1 MNSRHSIVWL
11 LFLLILSLC
20 TAADADTEFSL
31 PTDTVI
37 IQAGAFENT
46 SLADADVRLPE
57 GLTTI
62 ESRAFAGTGLK
73 EVYIPQSVT
82 YIAPDAFAGCT
93 DFHPTVDAGSYAA
106 SWCSANSITP
116 RVFTGLGV
124 AARSREAI
132 LSFIQEHPAD
142 RTSSET
148 FRREPTGGVYGGDV
162 YQSGL
167 LSETSLTNAINMVNQ
182 IRYIAG
188 LNADVVNAP
197 EWEEALAA
205 AAMINGLNNGL
216 SHYPTRPA
224 VLQDSQYD
232 SLYQLARDGASR
244 SNLHAGNMN
253 LAESVLSYMDDS
265 DSSNIAMVG
274 HRRWI
279 LNPSMGKTTF
289 GLYVQKR
296 TYTFSDGSV
305 YEFPFPFSG
314 MYSFDRSGSGSQKPI
329 AWPAQQT
336 PLDYF
341 GGNSCAWSVSFGS
354 SLNANAIHVTVRDLQ
369 TKQVWKFS
377 SAAADGYFNVNNDGY
392 GIPGCVIFRPDGI
405 SVNAGDR
412 YEVTIRNDNSYS
424 VLRYTVT
431 FFDL

>member
-1 MNSRHSIVWL
+1 MKTRHNIAWL
-11 LFLLILSLC
+11 LFLLILLLC
-20 TAADADTEFSL
+20 AAASADTEFSL
-31 PTDTVI
+31 PADTII

-46 SLADADVRLPE
+46 SLADSDVQLPD
-57 GLTTI
+57 GLQTI

-82 YIAPDAFAGCT
+82 YIAPDAFADCT

-132 LSFIQEHPAD
+132 LSFIQEHPSD

-167 LSETSLTNAINMVNQ
+167 LSEASLNNAINMVNQ

-188 LNADVVNAP
+188 LNANVVNAP
-197 EWEEALAA
+197 EQEEALAA
-205 AAMINGLNNGL
+205 AAMVNGLNGGL
-216 SHYPTRPA
+216 SHYPSRPE
-224 VLQDSQYD
+224 VLADSQYD
-232 SLYQLARDGASR
+232 SLYELARSGASS
-244 SNLHAGNMN
+244 SNLHAGHTN

-265 DSSNIAMVG
+265 DSSNIDRVG

-279 LNPSMGKTTF
+279 LNPSMGRTTF
-289 GLYVQKR
+289 GYYIQKR

-314 MYSFDRSGSGSQKPI
+314 MYSFDRSGSGSQKPV

-336 PLDYF
+336 PLNYF

-377 SAAADGYFNVNNDGY
+377 SAAADGYFNVNNDWY
-392 GIPGCVIFRPDGI
+392 GMPGCVIFRPDGI
-405 SVNAGDR
+405 SLKAGDE

-431 FFDL
+431 FFGL